1 MMGESEQQVLE
12 IFGRHL
18 LIRKD
23 ELRRI
28 FNENGLND
36 GVAAVSKL
44 NDLGY
49 LKMVDSVGSICYTIT
64 QNGMRALRS
73 V

>member
-1 MMGESEQQVLE
+1 MMGEREQQVLE

-49 LKMVDSVGSICYTIT
+49 VKMVDSVGSICYTIT